1 MEKFSICTSQKPA
14 HVSTLLLM
22 DIRPYSP
29 DLKKTWDDF
38 VWQKSRNG
46 TLFHTRQFLEY
57 HIEGKFEDG
66 SLLFYD
72 ENKLRAVLTA
82 VIEEGKEG
90 KHLISH
96 PGASYGGIVLSK
108 KSGAAETLGIVEL
121 FCKYFRCEK
130 FTKASF
136 LRLTPTPLRRMPS
149 DDLEYALLRHG
160 FKLSRFELANTLPL
174 DDLKEGALIE
184 SFDMQC
190 RNKVRQAERAGVE
203 VRLCDEY
210 EAFWPIL
217 EEVLKERHHLEPTHT
232 LFEMQSFKAQY
243 PDHIRLFGAF
253 KDKKL
258 IAGLVSIDV
267 VEHADYVL
275 YTAQDFSHKNERPVN
290 LLVTEAIRD
299 SIRRGK
305 RVIHI
310 GVSTYDGGEKLNDGL
325 CGFKEGFGAFCVRR
339 ESYTLDI

>member
-1 MEKFSICTSQKPA
+1 
-14 HVSTLLLM
+14 M

-38 VWQKSRNG
+38 VWQQSRNG

-57 HIEGKFEDG
+57 HPQDKFQDH

-72 ENKLRAVLTA
+72 GNKIKAVLTA
-82 VIEEGKEG
+82 AVDD

-96 PGASYGGIVLSK
+96 PGASYGGLVLSK
-108 KSGAAETLGIVEL
+108 KTDAAEVLEIVESL
-121 FCKYFRCEK
+121 CKYLSDKK
-130 FTKASF
+130 FTKASL
-136 LRLTPTPLRRMPS
+136 LRLTPTPLRGMAS
-149 DDLEYALLRHG
+149 DDQEYALLRHG
-160 FKLSRFELANTLPL
+160 FKLSCFELANTLPL
-174 DDLKEGALIE
+174 DGLTEENLIE
-184 SFDMQC
+184 SFDMRC
-190 RNKVRQAERAGVE
+190 RNKVRQAERAGIE
-203 VRLCDEY
+203 VSQCDEY

-232 LFEMQSFKAQY
+232 LEEMQNFIAQY
-243 PDHIRLFGAF
+243 PNHIKLFGAF

-258 IAGLVSIDV
+258 IAGLVRIDV
-267 VEHADYVL
+267 AEHADYVL
-275 YTAQDFSHKNERPVN
+275 YMAQDFSYKKERPVN
-290 LLVTEAIRD
+290 LLVTEAVRD

-310 GVSTYDGGEKLNDGL
+310 GVSTYNAGEDLNEGL